1 MAHGIWL
8 TDDTPLGYG
17 PRNSPLVVIFL
28 RKTAA
33 RMGAPHGTAPESD
46 DSGCSAMLKICSGKQ
61 IFSPIRAAVFR
72 KKIIHSLPIFHG
84 PYPRGV
90 SDCCGRMVV
99 MVVMPKVI
107 YRRSY
112 IKVIFIKAIFIKARF
127 IKARFIK
134 ARFIKARKLEKD
146 KDF

>member
-17 PRNSPLVVIFL
+17 PRNS
-28 RKTAA
+28 
-33 RMGAPHGTAPESD
+33 
-46 DSGCSAMLKICSGKQ
+46 
-61 IFSPIRAAVFR
+61 
-72 KKIIHSLPIFHG
+72 

-127 IKARFIK
+127 IKAR
-134 ARFIKARKLEKD
+134 LEKD